1 MKNVLIVD
9 DEQQTI
15 EVFQAALSS
24 LGYQVVVAD
33 NGKNALERIKN
44 QKFDIIILDQMM
56 PDMSGND
63 VIQILKQ
70 DEATKNI
77 PVVILTNYGEVGL
90 VKDAIA
96 AGAADYILKYQMTP
110 TDFADKIKGLIGE

>member
-15 EVFQAALSS
+15 EIFQAALSS
-24 LGYQVVVAD
+24 QGYQITVAD
-33 NGKNALERIKN
+33 NGKNALEKIKN
-44 QKFDIIILDQMM
+44 KKFDIIILDEMM

-63 VIQILKQ
+63 VMQVLKQ
-70 DEATKNI
+70 DETTKNI

-90 VKDAIA
+90 VKDAMA
-96 AGAADYILKYQMTP
+96 AGASDYLLKYQMTP
-110 TDFADKIKGLIGE
+110 DDLAEKIKKLLGE

>member
-15 EVFQAALSS
+15 EVFQAALST
-24 LGYQVVVAD
+24 LGYQITVAD
-33 NGKNALERIKN
+33 NGKNALEKIKN
-44 QKFDIIILDQMM
+44 QKFDIIVLDQMM

-63 VIQILKQ
+63 IIQILKQ

-77 PVVILTNYGEVGL
+77 PVIILTNYGEVGL

-110 TDFADKIKGLIGE
+110 SDLAEKIKKLLGE

>member
-24 LGYQVVVAD
+24 LDYQVVVAD
-33 NGKNALERIKN
+33 NGKNALEKIKN
-44 QKFDIIILDQMM
+44 QKFDIIILDEMM

-70 DEATKNI
+70 DDTTKNI
-77 PVVILTNYGEVGL
+77 PIVILTNYGEVGL

-96 AGAADYILKYQMTP
+96 AGASDYILKYQMTP
-110 TDFADKIKGLIGE
+110 GDLAEKIKKLLGE

>member
-15 EVFQAALSS
+15 EVFQAALSA
-24 LGYQVVVAD
+24 LGYQVTVAD
-33 NGKNALERIKN
+33 NGKNALEKVKN

-96 AGAADYILKYQMTP
+96 AGASDYILKYQMTP
-110 TDFADKIKGLIGE
+110 DDLAEKIKKLVGE

>member
-15 EVFQAALSS
+15 EVFQAALSA
-24 LGYQVVVAD
+24 LGYQVTVAD
-33 NGKNALERIKN
+33 NGKTALEKVKN

-56 PDMSGND
+56 PDMSGTD
-63 VIQILKQ
+63 VTQILKG

-77 PVVILTNYGEVGL
+77 PIVILTNYGEVGL
-90 VKDAIA
+90 VKDAIS

-110 TDFADKIKGLIGE
+110 NDLGEKIKKLLGE